1 MKTPQE
7 YLDIIQDA
15 YPCPVEYG
23 FDRAVWLFEFREAL
37 RWMLDFVEVEYKH
50 QVADILDKGLTSEK
64 YALCGKYRSYT
75 KVKLSDVA
83 AYSSELF
90 DSLVHVKAS
99 DAEKIIGRRA
109 LYLEARDILGS
120 SEIQKYEVVNSTELS
135 KVVPSHVFSR
145 LTEKEE
151 RLMDYVIEEISSPSE
166 GV

>member
-1 MKTPQE
+1 
-7 YLDIIQDA
+7 
-15 YPCPVEYG
+15 
-23 FDRAVWLFEFREAL
+23 EFREAL

-75 KVKLSDVA
+75 KVKVA
-83 AYSSELF
+83 EVAVYSPELF
-90 DSLVHVKAS
+90 ESLVHVKAS

-120 SEIQKYEVVNSTELS
+120 SDIQKYEVMNSTELS
-135 KVVPSHVFSR
+135 KVVPAHVFER

-151 RLMDYVIEEISSPSE
+151 RLMDYVIEEVSSPLE
-166 GV
+166 DV